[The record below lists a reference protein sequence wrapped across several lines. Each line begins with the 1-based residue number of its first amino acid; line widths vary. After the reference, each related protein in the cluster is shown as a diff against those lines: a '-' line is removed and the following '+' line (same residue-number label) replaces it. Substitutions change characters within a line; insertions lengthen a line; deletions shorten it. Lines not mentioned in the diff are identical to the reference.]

1 MFSQPAPSSSAG
13 PFGGKATVHPLW
25 LMPNPDVDRAAPPR
39 PVRKKSAKKKPATK
53 KPAKKR

>member
-1 MFSQPAPSSSAG
+1 MFSQPAPSSSAS
-13 PFGGKATVHPLW
+13 PFGGNATVHPLW

-39 PVRKKSAKKKPATK
+39 PVKKSAKKKPATK